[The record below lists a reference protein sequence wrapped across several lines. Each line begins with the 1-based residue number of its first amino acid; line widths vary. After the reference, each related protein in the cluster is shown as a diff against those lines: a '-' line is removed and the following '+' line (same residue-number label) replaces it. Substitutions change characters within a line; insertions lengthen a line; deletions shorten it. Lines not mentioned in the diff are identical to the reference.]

1 MTAAQAIVIGAI
13 IVGASII
20 GARLIAPYQVASGT
34 AVAWRINTITGA
46 VELCN
51 SSIEIG
57 NPVTGNPR
65 CR

>member
-1 MTAAQAIVIGAI
+1 MTAAQAIVVGAI
-13 IVGASII
+13 IIGASIM
-20 GARLIAPYQVASGT
+20 GARLVAPYQVASGT

-51 SSIEIG
+51 SSIEVG
-57 NPVTGNPR
+57 NSVTANPR